1 MMTLLLKLYQLY
13 LNKSFSLSSRIK
25 LPMTKNKFAGIMKAL
40 TQKEPYKVIL
50 KAMKNVLS
58 YKENSL
64 IKL

>member
-1 MMTLLLKLYQLY
+1 MI
-13 LNKSFSLSSRIK
+13 NNSFNQSSRTK
-25 LPMTKNKFAGIMKAL
+25 QYMTNTKNAMIMKAL
-40 TQKEPYKVIL
+40 TQMELCKVIL

>member
-1 MMTLLLKLYQLY
+1 MKTLLLKLYQLY
-13 LNKSFSLSSRIK
+13 LNDSFNLSSRTKQYTIY
-25 LPMTKNKFAGIMKAL
+25 TKNAMIMKAQ
-40 TQKEPYKVIL
+40 TQREPCKVTQ